1 MPFTENLMQSII
13 VIIGLIGLVQYL
25 RHMGLLQR
33 EHASIFAR
41 LVTEVT
47 LPALIFVSL
56 AKHHP
61 IWREALLPAFMMS
74 AELVCLALAWL
85 VASLLKIS
93 RPQKGAFILASG
105 FGTSALLGYVIVQ
118 QVFPNQPPA
127 LTDAVFISE
136 IGVGLLIFTLGVFI
150 ARYYGSAGDLRRQAA
165 SEILRFFYSPIFIAL
180 ILGVGMASIPGAMA
194 SPFFSIVYK
203 LLQILAQANTW
214 LVIITIGLLLNVR
227 TLGAVVP
234 LVLFACAIKLI
245 VQPLLVF
252 LPTVWLDIPN
262 LWRQVL
268 VLEAAMPAATL
279 SAVFAQRYG
288 CDAGLASL
296 LIFSSVV
303 LSAFTVMGIFMIL

>member
-1 MPFTENLMQSII
+1 MPLAENLLQSII
-13 VIIGLIGLVQYL
+13 VIVGLIGLVQYL
-25 RHMGLLQR
+25 RHLGLLRR
-33 EHASIFAR
+33 EHASLFAR

-47 LPALIFVSL
+47 LPALIFVAL

-74 AELVCLALAWL
+74 AEFVCLSLAWA
-85 VASLLKIS
+85 VANFLQLS
-93 RPQKGAFILASG
+93 RAQKGAFILASG

-118 QVFPNQPPA
+118 QVFPTQPVA

-150 ARYYGSAGDLRRQAA
+150 ARYYGAAGEAPGGA
-165 SEILRFFYSPIFIAL
+165 GAEILKFFYSPIFVAL
-180 ILGVGMASIPGAMA
+180 VFGVVLASIPGATA
-194 SPFFSIVYK
+194 NPVFTVIYK
-203 LLQILAQANTW
+203 FLHILAQANTW
-214 LVIITIGLLLNVR
+214 LVILTIGLLLEIK

-234 LVLFACAIKLI
+234 LVLLAGAIKLI

-252 LPTVWLDIPN
+252 VPTVWLDIPH

-288 CDAGLASL
+288 CDAELASL

-303 LSAFTVMGIFMIL
+303 LSAFTVLGVLLAL

>member
-1 MPFTENLMQSII
+1 MPFAENLLQAII
-13 VIIGLIGLVQYL
+13 VIIGLIALVQYL
-25 RHMGLLQR
+25 RHTGLLLL
-33 EHASIFAR
+33 EHAGLFAR

-56 AKHHP
+56 ARHHP

-74 AELVCLALAWL
+74 AELICLALAWM
-85 VASLLKIS
+85 VATLLKLS

-118 QVFPNQPPA
+118 QVFPTQPDA

-136 IGVGLLIFTLGVFI
+136 IGVGLLIFTLGVVI
-150 ARYYGSAGDLRRQAA
+150 ARYYGAAADTRIRAGA
-165 SEILRFFYSPIFIAL
+165 ETIGFFYSPIFLAL
-180 ILGVGMASIPGAMA
+180 VLGVVVASIPGANA
-194 SPFFSIVYK
+194 NPLFNVFYK
-203 LLQILAQANTW
+203 FMHILAQANTW
-214 LVIITIGLLLNVR
+214 LILITVGLLLNFR
-227 TLGAVVP
+227 NLKAMAG
-234 LVLFACAIKLI
+234 LVLLAGAIKLI
-245 VQPLLVF
+245 VQPGLVF
-252 LPTVWLDIPN
+252 VPTLWLDIPN

-288 CDAGLASL
+288 CDADLASL

-303 LSAFTVMGIFMIL
+303 LSAFTVLGVLLVL

>member
-1 MPFTENLMQSII
+1 MPFAENLLQAII

-25 RHMGLLQR
+25 RHLGLLLR
-33 EHASIFAR
+33 EHAGLFAR

-56 AKHHP
+56 AKHHL
-61 IWREALLPAFMMS
+61 IWREALLPFLMMG
-74 AELVCLALAWL
+74 AELVCLALAWV
-85 VASLLKIS
+85 VASLLQLS

-118 QVFPNQPPA
+118 QVFPLHPEA
-127 LTDAVFISE
+127 LTDAVIISE

-150 ARYYGSAGDLRRQAA
+150 ARYYGAAGDTRVGAGA
-165 SEILRFFYSPIFIAL
+165 ETIRFFYSPIFFSL
-180 ILGVGMASIPGAMA
+180 VLGVTAASIPGVTANPVFA
-194 SPFFSIVYK
+194 VLNKF
-203 LLQILAQANTW
+203 LHILAQANTW
-214 LVIITIGLLLNVR
+214 LVIITIGLLLNFR
-227 TLGAVVP
+227 NLGVAVP
-234 LVLFACAIKLI
+234 LVLLAGTIKLI
-245 VQPLLVF
+245 VQPVLVF
-252 LPTVWLDIPN
+252 LPTGWLNVPD

-303 LSAFTVMGIFMIL
+303 LSAFTVLGVLMAL

>member
-1 MPFTENLMQSII
+1 MPAAENLLQSII
-13 VIIGLIGLVQYL
+13 VIVGLIGLVQYL
-25 RHMGLLQR
+25 RHIGLLRR
-33 EHASIFAR
+33 EHAGLFAL

-47 LPALIFVSL
+47 LPALIFISL
-56 AKHHP
+56 AGHP
-61 IWREALLPAFMMS
+61 PLWREALLPAFMMS
-74 AELVCLALAWL
+74 AEIICLALAWA
-85 VASLLKIS
+85 VANFLQLS

-118 QVFPNQPPA
+118 QVFPTQPGA

-150 ARYYGSAGDLRRQAA
+150 ARYYGAGEDAEGGA
-165 SEILRFFYSPIFIAL
+165 GAEILKFFYSPIFAAL
-180 ILGVGMASIPGAMA
+180 VLGVVVASIPGAA
-194 SPFFSIVYK
+194 ANPFFTLIFK
-203 LLQILAQANTW
+203 FLDILAQANTW
-214 LVIITIGLLLNVR
+214 LVIVTVGLLLEVK

-234 LVLFACAIKLI
+234 LVLLAGAIKLI

-252 LPTVWLDIPN
+252 MPTIWLDIPD

-288 CDAGLASL
+288 CDAELASL

-303 LSAFTVMGIFMIL
+303 LSAFTVLGVFLVL

>member
-1 MPFTENLMQSII
+1 MPFAENLLQAII

-25 RHMGLLQR
+25 RHVGLLLR
-33 EHASIFAR
+33 EHAGLFAR

-56 AKHHP
+56 AKHHL
-61 IWREALLPAFMMS
+61 IWREALLPFLMMG
-74 AELVCLALAWL
+74 AELVCLALAWV
-85 VASLLKIS
+85 VASLLQLS

-118 QVFPNQPPA
+118 QVFPLKPEA

-150 ARYYGSAGDLRRQAA
+150 ARYYGAAGDTRVGAGA
-165 SEILRFFYSPIFIAL
+165 ETIRFFYSPIFFSL
-180 ILGVGMASIPGAMA
+180 VSGVTAASIPGATVNPVFA
-194 SPFFSIVYK
+194 VLYK
-203 LLQILAQANTW
+203 FLHILAQANTW
-214 LVIITIGLLLNVR
+214 LVIITIGLLLNFR
-227 TLGAVVP
+227 NLGAVVP
-234 LVLFACAIKLI
+234 LVLLAGVIKLI
-245 VQPLLVF
+245 VQPVLVF
-252 LPTVWLDIPN
+252 LPTGWLNIPD

-303 LSAFTVMGIFMIL
+303 LSAFTVLGVLMAL